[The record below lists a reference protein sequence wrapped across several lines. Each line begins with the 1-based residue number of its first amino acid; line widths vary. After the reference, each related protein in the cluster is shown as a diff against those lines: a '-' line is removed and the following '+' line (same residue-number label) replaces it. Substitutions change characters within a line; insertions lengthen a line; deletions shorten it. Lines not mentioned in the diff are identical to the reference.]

1 VTFRVLMLLAVICAF
16 AAVVL
21 FFLQAFST
29 VIAVAL
35 AVVFGL
41 GALAARVIL
50 RAPAADV

>member
-1 VTFRVLMLLAVICAF
+1 MLLAVICAV

-21 FFLQAFST
+21 FLLQAFSY

-41 GALAARVIL
+41 GALVARVL
-50 RAPAADV
+50 QRSSARARS

>member
-1 VTFRVLMLLAVICAF
+1 MAFRVLMLLAVICAV

-21 FFLQAFST
+21 FFLQSFWT
-29 VIAVAL
+29 VLAVAL

-50 RAPAADV
+50 RSPAAGV